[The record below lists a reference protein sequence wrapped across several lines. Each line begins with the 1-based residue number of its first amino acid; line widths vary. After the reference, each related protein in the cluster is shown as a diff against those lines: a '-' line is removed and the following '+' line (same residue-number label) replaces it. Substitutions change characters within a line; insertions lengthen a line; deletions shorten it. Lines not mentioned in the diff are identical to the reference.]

1 MADAVRSHGWKARLP
16 RLTLLFPGMA
26 CLVAGIW
33 GGLLRL
39 PLNLPLPTDHA
50 NWITYHGP
58 LMVCGFLGTVIG
70 LERAVGLQRP
80 WTFAAPLL
88 SALGAISLVLGA
100 TGSLPIV
107 LITAGS
113 AAFAAVTVRVVQLQR
128 AVFTSVMAIGAF
140 AWLTGNV
147 LWLSGAG
154 FPRVVPWWIAFLALT
169 IVGERLDLSRFQRP
183 SRSAPPLLW
192 VALGIFLAG
201 VIASGMWEDAGLRLT
216 GLGLLGLAAWL
227 GAFDLAR
234 KTVRQTG
241 LTRFMALCLLTG
253 YLWMAV
259 SGGLLLAARSLTSGT
274 RYDATLHAFFV
285 GFVFSMIFGH
295 APVIFPAVL
304 NLRPAYRSAFY
315 LHVALLHAGL
325 VIRMAGDLA
334 ESVSVRQWGGALNAA
349 AVGLFLVNTI
359 GGFAFPPK
367 PDAPRPPPPERPG

>member
-16 RLTLLFPGMA
+16 RLALLLPGMA

-39 PLNLPLPTDHA
+39 PLNLPLPTDNA

-70 LERAVGLQRP
+70 LERAVGLHHP
-80 WTFAAPLL
+80 WTYAAPLL
-88 SALGAISLVLGA
+88 SALGAISLLLGA
-100 TGSLPIV
+100 IGAIPIV

-113 AAFAAVTVRVVQLQR
+113 AVFCAVALRVVQLQR
-128 AVFTSVMAIGAF
+128 AVFTSVMAIGAL
-140 AWLTGNV
+140 AWLTGNA
-147 LWLSGAG
+147 LWLSGAS
-154 FPRVVPWWIAFLALT
+154 FSRIVPWWIAFLALT

-201 VIASGMWEDAGLRLT
+201 VVTSWMWEDTGLRWT

-227 GAFDLAR
+227 GTFDLAR

-241 LTRFMALCLLTG
+241 LTRFMAVCLLTG

-259 SGGLLLAARSLTSGT
+259 SGGLWLATGSMTSGT

-304 NLRPAYRSAFY
+304 NLRPAYRPAFY
-315 LHVALLHAGL
+315 VHVVLLHVGL
-325 VIRMAGDLA
+325 VIRLAGDLA
-334 ESVSVRQWGGALNAA
+334 ENLPARQWGGALNAT

-359 GGFAFPPK
+359 GGFAFPPRQTGTR
-367 PDAPRPPPPERPG
+367 PSPWMQPR